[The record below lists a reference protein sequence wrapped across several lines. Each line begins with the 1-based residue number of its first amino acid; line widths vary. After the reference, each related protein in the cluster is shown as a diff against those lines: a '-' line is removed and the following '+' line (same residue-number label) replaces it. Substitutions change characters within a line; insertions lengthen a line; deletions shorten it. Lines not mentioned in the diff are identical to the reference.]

1 MPAAKR
7 DSLPPRLNAM
17 ERDTLRV
24 LFELAEGSAERTIAC
39 SLADLAEQ
47 TRTSIRTA
55 TRTIAR
61 LRERGL
67 LTTRRRQRSAALI
80 ALSSAALPHCG
91 TAAVSI
97 VPAAPSNDERS
108 RASRI
113 GVPLP
118 PGFIGDVNAYSIM
131 AILLRPHQR
140 TVAPVDL
147 AVRYLENATA
157 REQVRLEALKDEHG
171 SYPIDVILTGYAQLD
186 EGLRQH
192 ATNQRR
198 RSDAIARER
207 AVLSRFKAEEE

>member
-1 MPAAKR
+1 MYGAKR
-7 DSLPPRLNAM
+7 DPLPPRLNAI

-24 LFELAEGSAERTIAC
+24 LFELAEGSPERNIAC
-39 SLADLAEQ
+39 SLADLAER
-47 TRTSIRTA
+47 TRTSVRTA

-80 ALSSAALPHCG
+80 ALSAAALPHCG

-97 VPAAPSNDERS
+97 TAPMPSKDDRT
-108 RASRI
+108 RATRI

-118 PGFIGDVNAYSIM
+118 PGFIGDVSAYSVM
-131 AILLRPHQR
+131 VILLRPYQR

-147 AVRYLENATA
+147 ALRYLENAST
-157 REQVRLEALKDEHG
+157 REQVRLEALKDEYG
-171 SYPIDVILTGYAQLD
+171 LYPIETTLTGYAQLD

-198 RSDAIARER
+198 RSEAIARER
-207 AVLSRFKAEEE
+207 AVLSKLAVEEE